1 MYIFIHHDAVTLVMS
16 KIIFFFKFLSLFFLL
31 TWNHGQVKLF
41 CRTNITANL
50 SNSGSCIINLL
61 IYSNYESWCSN
72 SAMLK
77 DIKMYASM
85 SENNLEAI
93 CRANASQTVSNVYC
107 VRDDLFIV
115 MLHLDG
121 WYPAKHTYFWIG
133 YITVYMK
140 MILYGRMLLDHHTY

>member
-1 MYIFIHHDAVTLVMS
+1 
-16 KIIFFFKFLSLFFLL
+16 
-31 TWNHGQVKLF
+31 
-41 CRTNITANL
+41 
-50 SNSGSCIINLL
+50 
-61 IYSNYESWCSN
+61 
-72 SAMLK
+72 MLK

-121 WYPAKHTYFWIG
+121 
-133 YITVYMK
+133 
-140 MILYGRMLLDHHTY
+140 